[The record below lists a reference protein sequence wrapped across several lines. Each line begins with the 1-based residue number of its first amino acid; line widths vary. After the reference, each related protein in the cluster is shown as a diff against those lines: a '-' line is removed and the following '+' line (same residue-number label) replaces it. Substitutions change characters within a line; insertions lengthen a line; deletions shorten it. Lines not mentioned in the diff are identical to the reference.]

1 MDQQQPPPQR
11 PGEPPQQQPPQQQW
25 QQPPPQQQ
33 WQQQPQQG
41 WTPPPQQPMGWGGPG
56 YAAPPPRPLG
66 VTLASIFLLVMG
78 VLFLLGG
85 ACSAAFGGVFS
96 GAEGQIGDQ
105 VPPGFVG
112 FFTGFLFVAAILA
125 LIFGIA
131 QIAAG
136 AGAISGRGWARWIGI
151 VFSIILAIVII
162 LIGVSSM
169 NTRDG
174 AGVAITFLVIG
185 VF

>member
-1 MDQQQPPPQR
+1 
-11 PGEPPQQQPPQQQW
+11 
-25 QQPPPQQQ
+25 
-33 WQQQPQQG
+33 
-41 WTPPPQQPMGWGGPG
+41 MGWGGPG

-105 VPPGFVG
+105 LPPGALGWLTGALFFV
-112 FFTGFLFVAAILA
+112 AILA

-136 AGAISGRGWARWIGI
+136 AGAIAGRGWARWTGI
-151 VFSIILAIVII
+151 IFSIILALFII

-169 NTRDG
+169 STRDG
-174 AGVAITFLVIG
+174 AGVAITFVVIG
-185 VF
+185 VFYALTAWALIQAGSWFGWRR